1 MVDSDV
7 IRLTQ
12 DALWLVL
19 LLSAPCIIAASV
31 SGLLVA
37 FLQSV
42 TQLQEQTL
50 AFTVKLTVIVVTLFL
65 TAGFLGETLY
75 QFADRIFSEFPT
87 LVRTH

>member
-1 MVDSDV
+1 MNSEV

-19 LLSAPCIIAASV
+19 LLSAPVIISASV

-37 FLQSV
+37 FLQSI

-50 AFTVKLTVIVVTLFL
+50 AFAVKLAVVIVTLFL
-65 TAGFLGETLY
+65 MAGFLGESLHQY
-75 QFADRIFSEFPT
+75 GNRIFSEFP
-87 LVRTH
+87 LLLRTG

>member
-1 MVDSDV
+1 MDSDV

-19 LLSAPCIIAASV
+19 LLSAPPIIAASV

-50 AFTVKLTVIVVTLFL
+50 AFTVKLTVIVITLFL
-65 TAGFLGETLY
+65 TASFLGETLY
-75 QFADRIFSEFPT
+75 QFADTIFSEFPA

>member
-1 MVDSDV
+1 MESDV

-19 LLSAPCIIAASV
+19 LLSAPAIIAASL

-50 AFTVKLTVIVVTLFL
+50 AFAVKLAVIVITLFL
-65 TAGFLGETLY
+65 MGGFLGESLH
-75 QFADRIFSEFPT
+75 QFADRIFSEFPG
-87 LVRTH
+87 LVRGL

>member
-1 MVDSDV
+1 MDSDV

>member
-1 MVDSDV
+1 MESDV

-12 DALWLVL
+12 DALWLML
-19 LLSAPCIIAASV
+19 LLSAPPIIAASV

-50 AFTVKLTVIVVTLFL
+50 AFAVKLAVIVVTLFIM
-65 TAGFLGETLY
+65 ADFLGENLY
-75 QFADRIFSEFPT
+75 QFANRIFAEFPT
-87 LVRTH
+87 LVRAG